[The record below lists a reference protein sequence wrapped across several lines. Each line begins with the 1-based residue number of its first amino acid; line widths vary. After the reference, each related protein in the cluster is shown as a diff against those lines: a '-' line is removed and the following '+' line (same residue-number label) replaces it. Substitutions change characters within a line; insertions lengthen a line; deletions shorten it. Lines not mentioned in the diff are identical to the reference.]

1 MHDSVGDLRREVLR
15 VRGGSGGQGTRYPAE
30 LRSAITGHARQ
41 RLARGASVSAIG
53 KELGVSGFTL
63 SRWLQAA
70 EPGSV
75 RPVEVVV
82 PEPAG
87 RPSAGGLVVTT
98 AGGVRIEGLELPAV
112 FELLRVLG

>member
-1 MHDSVGDLRREVLR
+1 MHDSVADLRREVLR
-15 VRGGSGGQGTRYPAE
+15 VRRGSGGPGTRYPAG
-30 LRSAITGHARQ
+30 LRSAIARHARQ
-41 RLARGASVSAIG
+41 GLSRGTSVAAIG
-53 KELGVSGFTL
+53 QELGVSTITL
-63 SRWLQAA
+63 SRWRQAA

-82 PEPAG
+82 PASAG

-98 AGGVRIEGLELPAV
+98 AAGVRIEGLELPAL

>member
-1 MHDSVGDLRREVLR
+1 VGAV
-15 VRGGSGGQGTRYPAE
+15 
-30 LRSAITGHARQ
+30 
-41 RLARGASVSAIG
+41 G
-53 KELGVSGFTL
+53 KELAVSTITL

-82 PEPAG
+82 PEPSG
-87 RPSAGGLVVTT
+87 RSSAGGLVVTT
-98 AGGVRIEGLELPAV
+98 AGGVRVEGLDLPTL

>member
-1 MHDSVGDLRREVLR
+1 MNDSVGDLRRELLR
-15 VRGGSGGQGTRYPAE
+15 IRRAAGGPGTRYPAG
-30 LRSAITGHARQ
+30 LRSAIARHARQ
-41 RLARGASVSAIG
+41 CLSRGTAVAAIG
-53 KELGVSGFTL
+53 KDLGVSTITL

-75 RPVEVVV
+75 RAVEVVV

-87 RPSAGGLVVTT
+87 RGATGGLVVTT
-98 AGGVRIEGLELPAV
+98 AAGVRIEGLELPAL